1 MDDASLRAPPTP
13 EFSIAIAGLAAGSA
27 VEEDLGAVTVTYV
40 LLTVVLGAV
49 VTKAQSRVRTDG
61 NRPTRPAATDEG
73 SNPTPQIDFREHRRV
88 PWMRRRR
95 PPGE

>member
-27 VEEDLGAVTVTYV
+27 VEEDLSAVTVTYV

-49 VTKAQSRVRTDG
+49 VTKAQSRRAD
-61 NRPTRPAATDEG
+61 RWEPADAAARHG
-73 SNPTPQIDFREHRRV
+73 
-88 PWMRRRR
+88 
-95 PPGE
+95 

>member
-1 MDDASLRAPPTP
+1 
-13 EFSIAIAGLAAGSA
+13 
-27 VEEDLGAVTVTYV
+27 
-40 LLTVVLGAV
+40 
-49 VTKAQSRVRTDG
+49 VRTDG